1 MKTVRRALAL
11 CLSLCLL
18 AACIPSVWADDGQF
32 DDVPES
38 SFAYQDILAL
48 RQKGVVLGMGDNLY
62 GPDQNFRR

>member
-1 MKTVRRALAL
+1 MKTIRRALAL

-48 RQKGVVLGMGDNLY
+48 RQKGVV
-62 GPDQNFRR
+62 